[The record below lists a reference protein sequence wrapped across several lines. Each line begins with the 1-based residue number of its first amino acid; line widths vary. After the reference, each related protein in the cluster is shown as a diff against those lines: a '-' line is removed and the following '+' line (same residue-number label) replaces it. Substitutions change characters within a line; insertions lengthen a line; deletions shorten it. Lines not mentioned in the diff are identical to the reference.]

1 MKSANEYQVGGDHY
15 QTECGVQ
22 HWDVVYLIFNG
33 DYLLGAASKYMARV
47 GKKGN
52 VAKAVEDIAKAIHYL
67 EKKRELLIQDMKEED
82 ERCGATYHYVDQ
94 D

>member
-1 MKSANEYQVGGDHY
+1 MKSANEYQVGGNHY
-15 QTECGVQ
+15 QTACGVQ

-52 VAKAVEDIAKAIHYL
+52 AAKAVEDIEKAIHYL
-67 EKKRELLIQDMKEED
+67 EKKRELLIQAMKAED
-82 ERCGATYHYVDQ
+82 EICGATSNYVNQ